1 MPKSITIKI
10 KKDTPESTVEYLTE
24 LKKLIEGDK
33 TDPIALARWGALE
46 HNEIWYALKEYY
58 GTSEFN
64 YG

>member
-1 MPKSITIKI
+1 MPKPITIKI
-10 KKDTPESTVEYLTE
+10 KNDTAENTREYLEE
-24 LKKLIEGDK
+24 LKKIIEGDK
-33 TDPIALARWGALE
+33 TDPTALGQVLD

>member
-1 MPKSITIKI
+1 MPKMKSITIKM
-10 KKDTPESTVEYLTE
+10 KKDTPESTIEYLTE

-33 TDPIALARWGALE
+33 TDPIALGQVLD

>member
-10 KKDTPESTVEYLTE
+10 KNDTSENTREYLEE
-24 LKKLIEGDK
+24 LKKIIEGDK
-33 TDPIALARWGALE
+33 TDPTALGQVLDQ
-46 HNEIWYALKEYY
+46 NDIWYALKEYY

>member
-10 KKDTPESTVEYLTE
+10 KKDTPESMVEYLTE
-24 LKKLIEGDK
+24 LKKLIEGNK
-33 TDPIALARWGALE
+33 IDPIALARCGALD
-46 HNEIWYALKEYY
+46 HNEIWYSLKDYY